1 MAAMPRWL
9 IIAICAVV
17 ALVVCWICIHP
28 GVDLAP
34 TVFRFAAFVAAVML
48 WIRTPK
54 PIAGGHLPRRTIF
67 RIESAFGLVFAP
79 LRGSSATAPLRC

>member
-48 WIRTPK
+48 WIRTPMPAASGRLASK
-54 PIAGGHLPRRTIF
+54 TIL
-67 RIESAFGLVFAP
+67 RIESAFGLAFTP
-79 LRGSSATAPLRC
+79 LRGLGATAPLRC